1 VRGGEDK
8 EDAKEEDE
16 EEDEDD
22 VLSRVRDALD
32 RVLERAR

>member
-1 VRGGEDK
+1 MRGGEDK

>member
-1 VRGGEDK
+1 VRGGGDK
-8 EDAKEEDE
+8 EDVEEEDE

-32 RVLERAR
+32 RVLQRAR

>member
-1 VRGGEDK
+1 VRGCEDK
-8 EDAKEEDE
+8 EDVEEEDE